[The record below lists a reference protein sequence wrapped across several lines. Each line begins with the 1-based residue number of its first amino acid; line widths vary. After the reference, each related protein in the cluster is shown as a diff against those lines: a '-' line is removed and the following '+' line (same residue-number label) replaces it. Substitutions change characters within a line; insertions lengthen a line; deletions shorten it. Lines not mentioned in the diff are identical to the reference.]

1 MLHPNQFDVNEA
13 WIAFRL
19 NRAPVQ
25 TEEDGEFNCI
35 ALMDAASLFI
45 LGTELVPVSAAEPIQ
60 REYRRLLKNA
70 QSHRAEL
77 PKSLFL
83 PREEVVDAL
92 ADEATLQGID
102 VVRVSENELLIF
114 TREARQEFAKHFEEN
129 SC

>member
-1 MLHPNQFDVNEA
+1 MLHPNQFEVNEA

-19 NRAPVQ
+19 NRAPVR
-25 TEEDGEFNCI
+25 TEEDGDFNCI

-45 LGTELVPVSAAEPIQ
+45 LGTELVPVSAAVPIQ
-60 REYRRLLKNA
+60 REYRRLLNNA
-70 QSHRAEL
+70 QRHRAEL

-83 PREEVVDAL
+83 PHEEIVDAL
-92 ADEATLQGID
+92 AREATLQGID

-114 TREARQEFAKHFEEN
+114 TREARQEFVKQFEGN

>member
-19 NRAPVQ
+19 NRVPIR
-25 TEEDGEFNCI
+25 TEDDGDFTCI
-35 ALMDAASLFI
+35 ALMDAASLYI
-45 LGTELVPVSAAEPIQ
+45 LGTELVPVSAEEPVKD
-60 REYRRLLKNA
+60 EYRRLLNSA
-70 QSHRAEL
+70 RRHRDEL

-92 ADEATLQGID
+92 AHEATMQGID

-114 TREARQEFAKHFEEN
+114 TREAREEFAKQFEG
-129 SC
+129 SSH